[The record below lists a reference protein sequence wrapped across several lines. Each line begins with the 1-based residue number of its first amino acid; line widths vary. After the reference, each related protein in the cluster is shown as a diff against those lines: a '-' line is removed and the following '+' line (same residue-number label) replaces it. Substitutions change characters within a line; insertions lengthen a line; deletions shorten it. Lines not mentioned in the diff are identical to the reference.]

1 MLYTDEWAGVLARQS
16 IKVPAPAPRRRPGLS
31 LGGVRLKE
39 GACGGGAAGDGLP
52 RRPHIHGAHPPNPP
66 TPPHPVPLGRR
77 VTSREASPPRR
88 ARASRGVGLSASP
101 RAALLLPAAERR
113 RESVVS
119 PPFFPNIGAT
129 LAGPY

>member
-1 MLYTDEWAGVLARQS
+1 M
-16 IKVPAPAPRRRPGLS
+16 
-31 LGGVRLKE
+31 
-39 GACGGGAAGDGLP
+39 GGGRQVMDCHDDP
-52 RRPHIHGAHPPNPP
+52 IFTVRTPP

-119 PPFFPNIGAT
+119 PPFFPNIVAT